1 MNGCALVSPAR
12 TLSLLPPRVLTT
24 PNQVARTHR
33 QLTARLALGSLGR
46 RCSMRRRGPR
56 EWREFLTDETCYVVT
71 SDRLEV
77 LAARNDGNI
86 GR

>member
-1 MNGCALVSPAR
+1 
-12 TLSLLPPRVLTT
+12 
-24 PNQVARTHR
+24 
-33 QLTARLALGSLGR
+33 
-46 RCSMRRRGPR
+46 MRRRGPR